1 MNLYYFELKANLQID
16 FKCRIYLLY
25 KNNFT
30 NNWKNHLYLYS
41 AINIATII

>member
-25 KNNFT
+25 KN
-30 NNWKNHLYLYS
+30 KNHLYLYS
-41 AINIATII
+41 AINIETII